1 MVTRLTD
8 RQWQILRLIAD
19 GHTNAAI
26 GRHLNT
32 SEAAIGSAVTR
43 LLAKFDARDRANLV
57 HIAHQQR
64 LLTHVECGT
73 HNGYR
78 RHQRASEPP
87 CADCREAERIH
98 SAQRRAQTRSA
109 A

>member
-1 MVTRLTD
+1 MTLTS
-8 RQWQILRLIAD
+8 RQQQILRLVAE

-26 GRHLNT
+26 GRRLNIT
-32 SEAAIGSAVTR
+32 EQAAGSAVAR
-43 LLAKFDARDRANLV
+43 LLAKLGARDRANLV
-57 HIAHQQR
+57 HIAHQHR

-78 RHQRASEPP
+78 RHQKRREPA
-87 CADCREAERIH
+87 CTDCREAERIH
-98 SAQRRAQTRSA
+98 SAIRRAQTRRA